1 MILKGKIVTLR
12 PVESSDIEFIRGI
25 INDPVMESTIIGW
38 AWPLSQKDQEKWYA
52 NFSNSDKSVR
62 YIIETEADGCIGFTG
77 LRDIDWKNGC
87 ATTAGMRIAR
97 KVRSRGIGTDTY
109 MTMFNF
115 AFNELRLHR
124 ISASSFED
132 NVASLRMLEK
142 VGCHREGIRRECVFK
157 QGKYHNVVLMGIL
170 DSDYKDLV
178 ARNGYWDNKDCDTDE
193 LKGKCPKMTSSPKE

>member
-12 PVESSDIEFIRGI
+12 PIESSDIEFIRGI

-87 ATTAGMRIAR
+87 ATTAGIRIAR
-97 KVRSRGIGTDTY
+97 EVRSRGIGTDTC

-132 NVASLRMLEK
+132 NVASLRMHEK

-157 QGKYHNVVLMGIL
+157 HGKYHNVVLMGIL
-170 DSDYKDLV
+170 DSDYKELV
-178 ARNGYWDNKDCDTDE
+178 ARNGYWDNKD
-193 LKGKCPKMTSSPKE
+193 